1 LKRILEIVKIYLF
14 RGFKNLIPKGLMA
27 RSLLIIVLPLII
39 IQVVTTFVF
48 FQKHWERVSWRLAT
62 LMRGDISTILELME
76 KYPDK
81 ENQKFLFYI
90 AEREMMVKIQ
100 ILEKIDIKNI
110 PHKPQKSITVDALRK
125 SLLDLKHPVIV
136 ENASFFDE
144 EIKILVGLDNN
155 KILEIKA
162 PLKRFFSM
170 STYLWLGLMILTSII
185 VFIIAMIFMKNQV
198 RAVNRLA
205 EAADMFGRG
214 QDAANFKPDGAK
226 EVRLAGRAFL
236 IMKDRIKRQVNERTN
251 MLSAVSHDLRTPLT
265 RIKIQLAMLPQTEET
280 KSLLQDAD
288 EMQNMLN
295 AYLKFSKGEE
305 VEGYSEVNLAD
316 FINKIAAKFKNKNIK
331 INDKSFNV
339 IIKIKENMFSR
350 CIVNIIENALKYA
363 KNIEIILQIRQD
375 SVEIIIDDDGPGIPS
390 NKRAEML
397 KAFTRLD
404 DSRNKDTGG
413 IGLGM
418 AIAQDIVN
426 AHGGRLFLED
436 SSYKGLRVRISIPL

>member
-1 LKRILEIVKIYLF
+1 MRKILEIAKIYLL

-100 ILEKIDIKNI
+100 ILEKVDIKDI
-110 PHKPQKSITVDALRK
+110 PHKPQKGITVDALRK

-214 QDAANFKPDGAK
+214 QDAANFKPEGAK

-265 RIKIQLAMLPQTEET
+265 RIKIQLAILPQTEET

-305 VEGYSEVNLAD
+305 VEGYSEVNIAD

-339 IIKIKENMFSR
+339 SIKIKENMFSR

-363 KNIEIILQIRQD
+363 KNIEITLQIRQD

-390 NKRAEML
+390 NKRSEML

-413 IGLGM
+413 VGLGM

-436 SSYKGLRVRISIPL
+436 SPYKGLRVRISIPV